1 MKGDVRKRNINIQKL
16 VKALI
21 TGTITGLAVS
31 FALILISVFA
41 ITKSGTVPYGAIV
54 PLVIAA
60 EVTGAFFGGFVCAK
74 INRRTGMILGS
85 VCGVLLFFVFFISGA
100 LSGGTAGMTS
110 ILRLLLCILSG
121 AFGGVM
127 GVRNIR

>member
-1 MKGDVRKRNINIQKL
+1 MKGEAAKRSINTKKL
-16 VKALI
+16 VRALI
-21 TGTITGLAVS
+21 TGTVTGSATAFV
-31 FALILISVFA
+31 LILVSVFA
-41 ITKSGTVPYGAIV
+41 VIKSGTIPYGAIV

-110 ILRLLLCILSG
+110 LLRLLLCILSG

-127 GVRNIR
+127 GVRKIR